1 MLEKI
6 NKSFQWRGVNQLL
19 ATFLCILVIGGAC
32 KKKEN
37 PLGVSALP
45 EGSALSTQGIDTF
58 SLITYSELEDSTVSK
73 NPRFNLLGSYID
85 PVFGAYNA
93 SFYTQFRP
101 STLSPNFED
110 NIKIDSFVLALEY
123 GGYYGELDPQLI
135 EVYEITEDL
144 DADEEV
150 DYYTFSTST
159 TANLNLVPTA
169 NNEGLITPNPLA
181 PTIVDGEEVADAQLR
196 LHLDTNLA
204 RTFINSALN
213 TSNFETEENFLTY
226 FKGIHVKTNNGLQ
239 VPGKGGVLY
248 FNTADPASGLTI
260 YYTVNGIQQSFE
272 FIINATDVD
281 YNNVTINPAGTEIED
296 VLNNPETAGLDE
308 FYTQA
313 GHIRSKIDLPGIKNL
328 PKNAIIHSAELILP
342 VSYYNQSTFYPSTFI
357 SLSSRLIKDDNR
369 LYSLPTSEVQ
379 YDTGRKAYVIDLRTY
394 VQNVVAGSFE
404 DNGILLSPSFF
415 NTSAERIIFNG
426 SQTINKDKPILTI
439 DFTTF

>member
-1 MLEKI
+1 MLYKI
-6 NKSFQWRGVNQLL
+6 NKSFQWREVNQLL
-19 ATFLCILVIGGAC
+19 ATFLCILVIGSAC

-45 EGSALSTQGIDTF
+45 NGSELSTQGVDTF
-58 SLITYSELEDSTVSK
+58 TLLTYCELEDSTVSK
-73 NPRFNLLGSYID
+73 NPRFNLLGAYID
-85 PVFGAYNA
+85 PVFGSYNA

-101 STLSPNFED
+101 STLSPNFES
-110 NIKIDSFVLALEY
+110 NIQIDSFVLALEY

-135 EVYEITEDL
+135 EVYEITEALND
-144 DADEEV
+144 DEEV

-159 TANLNLVPTA
+159 TNNVNLVPTA
-169 NNEGLITPNPLA
+169 NNEGLITPSPLT

-204 RTFINSALN
+204 RTFIDAAL
-213 TSNFETEENFLTY
+213 TTTNFDSEENFLDY

-239 VPGKGGVLY
+239 IPGKGGVLY

-260 YYTVNGIQQSFE
+260 YYTVNGNQQSFE

-281 YNNVTINPAGTEIED
+281 YNNVTIDAAGTEIED
-296 VLNNPETAGLDE
+296 VLNNTETAGLDE

-313 GHIRSKIDLPGIKNL
+313 GHIRSKIDLPGLKNL
-328 PKNAIIHSAELILP
+328 PKNAIIHTAQLILP
-342 VSYYNQSTFYPSTFI
+342 VSFYSESGFYPSTFI
-357 SLSSRLIKDDNR
+357 SLSSRLIEGDNR

-379 YDTGRKAYVIDLRTY
+379 YDTDRKAYVIDLRTY
-394 VQNVVAGSFE
+394 VQNVVAGTFE

-426 SQTINKDKPILTI
+426 SQTINKAKPKLTI
-439 DFTTF
+439 DFTTY